1 MSTIH
6 PDAIPYDGTTVSGR
20 YNWWASQ
27 EIGNENPN
35 IDTYAKLINSE
46 FQKLLDG
53 EVDIKQFEDNTPH
66 IEDET
71 PLNYIR
77 DRIIENYPN

>member
-1 MSTIH
+1 MSSILQN
-6 PDAIPYDGTTVSGR
+6 AIPYEGTTISGR

-53 EVDIKQFEDNTPH
+53 EIDIKQFEDNTPH
-66 IEDET
+66 ILDKS

-77 DRIIENYPN
+77 DRIIEFFPN